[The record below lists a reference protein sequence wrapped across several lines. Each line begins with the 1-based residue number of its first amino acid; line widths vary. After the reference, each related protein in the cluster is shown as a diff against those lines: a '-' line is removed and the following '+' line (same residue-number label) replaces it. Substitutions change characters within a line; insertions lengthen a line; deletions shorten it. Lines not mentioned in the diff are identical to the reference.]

1 MKRNRILAIGIAL
14 LLAVQLLTPLACA
27 AGTTLKLTAPDKLP
41 DVGQTFTVTA
51 ELTGNTG
58 LAAVQLSLGY
68 DDSVVECTGIEN
80 GALVAGMLA
89 ASNPYATRDGVGAIL
104 AAATTTAVK
113 TDGSLAVFTFRVKAA
128 GDAKLTLADALLSDI
143 DGKAL
148 SLSYSLPALIAQ
160 GSGSDSGSGSGS
172 DAEKPGADDK
182 KSDNDKKSEDDKKS
196 EEEQPA
202 DAAQEEV
209 RTGSFRDVTSA
220 HWAFASVERAAE
232 MGLVTGYSNG
242 TFRPDTAVTRAQFV
256 LMLWRMCGK
265 PAAAK
270 AASFADA
277 SADWYQ
283 DALSWAVEKGY
294 VNGLSG
300 TRFGPDAPITRQQAM
315 AILFRLNGG
324 QSGTELTLTGI
335 YEQTFADSTTIAAW
349 AKDATWWAVYHEL
362 VSGVGGQP
370 HRAGG
375 QRVPRTDR
383 GDPAAVCGSIYDN
396 GGSGMKRR
404 MLALLLAVLTL
415 TMLTAAAFAEDTEV
429 LGVYNVTGPLTVKNG
444 TKDGGFYAG
453 ADTFELNCTGLT
465 GEYSLV
471 LLLAGDSAVPTEGN
485 IQYIDQ
491 TSVKAGKVT
500 FTLKPKALTEGTYNV
515 YISTTDK
522 ALDKV
527 ASFKYGEK
535 PEYTLGD
542 VNGDGKVSAYDASMI
557 LQHTVGLIDLAGVA
571 AADVNKDGKISAYDA
586 SMILQYTVGLITLD

>member
-128 GDAKLTLADALLSDI
+128 GDAKLTLADALLSDT

-148 SLSYSLPALIAQ
+148 PLSYSLPALIAQ

-172 DAEKPGADDK
+172 DAEKPGT
-182 KSDNDKKSEDDKKS
+182 DNKKSEDDKKS
-196 EEEQPA
+196 EDEDKPEDEEKPA
-202 DAAQEEV
+202 DGAQEEV
-209 RTGSFRDVTSA
+209 KSGSFRDVTRG

-232 MGLVTGYSNG
+232 LGLVTGYSDG
-242 TFRPDTAVTRAQFV
+242 TFRPDTPVTRAQFV
-256 LMLWRMCGK
+256 LMLWRMCSK

-294 VNGLSG
+294 VNGLSD

-335 YEQTFADSTTIAAW
+335 YEQTFADSTTIASW

-362 VSGVGGQP
+362 VSGVGGSRIAP
-370 HRAGG
+370 EANASRA
-375 QRVPRTDR
+375 QI
-383 GDPAAVCGSIYDN
+383 AAI
-396 GGSGMKRR
+396 
-404 MLALLLAVLTL
+404 LLRYADQFM
-415 TMLTAAAFAEDTEV
+415 TMEEAA
-429 LGVYNVTGPLTVKNG
+429 
-444 TKDGGFYAG
+444 
-453 ADTFELNCTGLT
+453 
-465 GEYSLV
+465 
-471 LLLAGDSAVPTEGN
+471 
-485 IQYIDQ
+485 
-491 TSVKAGKVT
+491 
-500 FTLKPKALTEGTYNV
+500 
-515 YISTTDK
+515 
-522 ALDKV
+522 
-527 ASFKYGEK
+527 
-535 PEYTLGD
+535 
-542 VNGDGKVSAYDASMI
+542 
-557 LQHTVGLIDLAGVA
+557 
-571 AADVNKDGKISAYDA
+571 
-586 SMILQYTVGLITLD
+586 

>member
-172 DAEKPGADDK
+172 DAEKPGT
-182 KSDNDKKSEDDKKS
+182 DNKKSEDDKKS
-196 EEEQPA
+196 EDEDKPEDEEKPA
-202 DAAQEEV
+202 DGAQEEV
-209 RTGSFRDVTSA
+209 KSGSFRDVTST
-220 HWAFASVERAAE
+220 HWAFDSVERAAE
-232 MGLVTGYSNG
+232 LGLVTGYSDG
-242 TFRPDTAVTRAQFV
+242 TFRPDTPVTRAQFV

-294 VNGLSG
+294 VNGLSD

-335 YEQTFADSTTIAAW
+335 YEQTFADSTAIASW

-362 VSGVGGQP
+362 VSGVGGSRIAP
-370 HRAGG
+370 EANASRA
-375 QRVPRTDR
+375 QI
-383 GDPAAVCGSIYDN
+383 AAI
-396 GGSGMKRR
+396 
-404 MLALLLAVLTL
+404 LLRYADQFM
-415 TMLTAAAFAEDTEV
+415 TMEEAA
-429 LGVYNVTGPLTVKNG
+429 
-444 TKDGGFYAG
+444 
-453 ADTFELNCTGLT
+453 
-465 GEYSLV
+465 
-471 LLLAGDSAVPTEGN
+471 
-485 IQYIDQ
+485 
-491 TSVKAGKVT
+491 
-500 FTLKPKALTEGTYNV
+500 
-515 YISTTDK
+515 
-522 ALDKV
+522 
-527 ASFKYGEK
+527 
-535 PEYTLGD
+535 
-542 VNGDGKVSAYDASMI
+542 
-557 LQHTVGLIDLAGVA
+557 
-571 AADVNKDGKISAYDA
+571 
-586 SMILQYTVGLITLD
+586 

>member
-80 GALVAGMLA
+80 GALIAGMLA

-128 GDAKLTLADALLSDI
+128 GDAKLTLADALLSDT

-148 SLSYSLPALIAQ
+148 PLSYSLPALIAQ

-172 DAEKPGADDK
+172 DTEKPGT
-182 KSDNDKKSEDDKKS
+182 DNKKSEDDKKS
-196 EEEQPA
+196 EDEDKPEDEEKPA
-202 DAAQEEV
+202 DGAQEEV
-209 RTGSFRDVTSA
+209 KSGSFRDVTST

-232 MGLVTGYSNG
+232 LGLVTGYSDG
-242 TFRPDTAVTRAQFV
+242 TFRPDTPVTRAQFV

-294 VNGLSG
+294 VNGLSD

-362 VSGVGGQP
+362 VSGVGGSRIAP
-370 HRAGG
+370 EANASRA
-375 QRVPRTDR
+375 QI
-383 GDPAAVCGSIYDN
+383 AAI
-396 GGSGMKRR
+396 
-404 MLALLLAVLTL
+404 LLRYADQFM
-415 TMLTAAAFAEDTEV
+415 TMEEAA
-429 LGVYNVTGPLTVKNG
+429 
-444 TKDGGFYAG
+444 
-453 ADTFELNCTGLT
+453 
-465 GEYSLV
+465 
-471 LLLAGDSAVPTEGN
+471 
-485 IQYIDQ
+485 
-491 TSVKAGKVT
+491 
-500 FTLKPKALTEGTYNV
+500 
-515 YISTTDK
+515 
-522 ALDKV
+522 
-527 ASFKYGEK
+527 
-535 PEYTLGD
+535 
-542 VNGDGKVSAYDASMI
+542 
-557 LQHTVGLIDLAGVA
+557 
-571 AADVNKDGKISAYDA
+571 
-586 SMILQYTVGLITLD
+586 

>member
-27 AGTTLKLTAPDKLP
+27 AGATLKLTAPDKLP

-89 ASNPYATRDGVGAIL
+89 ASNPYATRGGVGAIL

-172 DAEKPGADDK
+172 DAEKPGT
-182 KSDNDKKSEDDKKS
+182 DNKKSEDDKKS
-196 EEEQPA
+196 EDEDKPEDEEKPA
-202 DAAQEEV
+202 DGAQEEV
-209 RTGSFRDVTSA
+209 KSGSFRDVTSA

-232 MGLVTGYSNG
+232 LGLVTGYSDG
-242 TFRPDTAVTRAQFV
+242 TFRPDTHVTRAQFV

-294 VNGLSG
+294 VNGLSD

-362 VSGVGGQP
+362 VSGVGGSRIAP
-370 HRAGG
+370 EANASRA
-375 QRVPRTDR
+375 QI
-383 GDPAAVCGSIYDN
+383 AAI
-396 GGSGMKRR
+396 
-404 MLALLLAVLTL
+404 LLRYADQFM
-415 TMLTAAAFAEDTEV
+415 TMEEAA
-429 LGVYNVTGPLTVKNG
+429 
-444 TKDGGFYAG
+444 
-453 ADTFELNCTGLT
+453 
-465 GEYSLV
+465 
-471 LLLAGDSAVPTEGN
+471 
-485 IQYIDQ
+485 
-491 TSVKAGKVT
+491 
-500 FTLKPKALTEGTYNV
+500 
-515 YISTTDK
+515 
-522 ALDKV
+522 
-527 ASFKYGEK
+527 
-535 PEYTLGD
+535 
-542 VNGDGKVSAYDASMI
+542 
-557 LQHTVGLIDLAGVA
+557 
-571 AADVNKDGKISAYDA
+571 
-586 SMILQYTVGLITLD
+586 

>member
-27 AGTTLKLTAPDKLP
+27 AGATLKLTAPDKLP

-148 SLSYSLPALIAQ
+148 PLSYSLPALIAQ

-172 DAEKPGADDK
+172 DAEKPGT
-182 KSDNDKKSEDDKKS
+182 DNKKSEDDKKS
-196 EEEQPA
+196 EDEDKPEDEEKPA
-202 DAAQEEV
+202 DGAQEEV
-209 RTGSFRDVTSA
+209 KSGSFRDVTRG

-232 MGLVTGYSNG
+232 LGLVTGYSDG
-242 TFRPDTAVTRAQFV
+242 TFRPDTPVTRAQFV
-256 LMLWRMCGK
+256 LMLWRMCSK

-294 VNGLSG
+294 VNGLSD

-335 YEQTFADSTTIAAW
+335 YEQTFADSTTIASW

-362 VSGVGGQP
+362 VSGVGGSRIAP
-370 HRAGG
+370 EANASRA
-375 QRVPRTDR
+375 QI
-383 GDPAAVCGSIYDN
+383 AAI
-396 GGSGMKRR
+396 
-404 MLALLLAVLTL
+404 LLRYADQFM
-415 TMLTAAAFAEDTEV
+415 TMEEAA
-429 LGVYNVTGPLTVKNG
+429 
-444 TKDGGFYAG
+444 
-453 ADTFELNCTGLT
+453 
-465 GEYSLV
+465 
-471 LLLAGDSAVPTEGN
+471 
-485 IQYIDQ
+485 
-491 TSVKAGKVT
+491 
-500 FTLKPKALTEGTYNV
+500 
-515 YISTTDK
+515 
-522 ALDKV
+522 
-527 ASFKYGEK
+527 
-535 PEYTLGD
+535 
-542 VNGDGKVSAYDASMI
+542 
-557 LQHTVGLIDLAGVA
+557 
-571 AADVNKDGKISAYDA
+571 
-586 SMILQYTVGLITLD
+586 

>member
-128 GDAKLTLADALLSDI
+128 GDAKLTLADALLSDT

-148 SLSYSLPALIAQ
+148 PLSYSLPALIAQ

-172 DAEKPGADDK
+172 DAEKPGT
-182 KSDNDKKSEDDKKS
+182 DNKKSEDDKKS
-196 EEEQPA
+196 EDEDKPEDEEKPA
-202 DAAQEEV
+202 DGAQEEV
-209 RTGSFRDVTSA
+209 KSGSFRDVTSA

-232 MGLVTGYSNG
+232 LGLVTGYSDG
-242 TFRPDTAVTRAQFV
+242 TFRPDTPVTRAQFV

-294 VNGLSG
+294 VNGLSD

-335 YEQTFADSTTIAAW
+335 YEQTFADSTTIASW

-362 VSGVGGQP
+362 VSGVGGSRIAP
-370 HRAGG
+370 EANASRA
-375 QRVPRTDR
+375 QI
-383 GDPAAVCGSIYDN
+383 AAI
-396 GGSGMKRR
+396 
-404 MLALLLAVLTL
+404 LLRYADQFM
-415 TMLTAAAFAEDTEV
+415 TMEEAA
-429 LGVYNVTGPLTVKNG
+429 
-444 TKDGGFYAG
+444 
-453 ADTFELNCTGLT
+453 
-465 GEYSLV
+465 
-471 LLLAGDSAVPTEGN
+471 
-485 IQYIDQ
+485 
-491 TSVKAGKVT
+491 
-500 FTLKPKALTEGTYNV
+500 
-515 YISTTDK
+515 
-522 ALDKV
+522 
-527 ASFKYGEK
+527 
-535 PEYTLGD
+535 
-542 VNGDGKVSAYDASMI
+542 
-557 LQHTVGLIDLAGVA
+557 
-571 AADVNKDGKISAYDA
+571 
-586 SMILQYTVGLITLD
+586 

>member
-1 MKRNRILAIGIAL
+1 MRRMKRNRILAIGIAL

-89 ASNPYATRDGVGAIL
+89 ASNPHATRGGVGAIL

-128 GDAKLTLADALLSDI
+128 GDAKLTLADALLSDT

-148 SLSYSLPALIAQ
+148 PLSYSLPALIAQ

-172 DAEKPGADDK
+172 DAEKPGT
-182 KSDNDKKSEDDKKS
+182 DNKKSEDDKKS
-196 EEEQPA
+196 EDEDKPEDEEKPA
-202 DAAQEEV
+202 DGAQEEV
-209 RTGSFRDVTSA
+209 KSGSFRDVTST

-232 MGLVTGYSNG
+232 LGLVTGYSDG
-242 TFRPDTAVTRAQFV
+242 TFRPDTPVTRAQFV

-294 VNGLSG
+294 VNGLSD

-335 YEQTFADSTTIAAW
+335 YEQTFADSTTIASW

-362 VSGVGGQP
+362 VSGVGGSRIAP
-370 HRAGG
+370 EANASRA
-375 QRVPRTDR
+375 QI
-383 GDPAAVCGSIYDN
+383 AAI
-396 GGSGMKRR
+396 
-404 MLALLLAVLTL
+404 LLRYADQFM
-415 TMLTAAAFAEDTEV
+415 TMEEAA
-429 LGVYNVTGPLTVKNG
+429 
-444 TKDGGFYAG
+444 
-453 ADTFELNCTGLT
+453 
-465 GEYSLV
+465 
-471 LLLAGDSAVPTEGN
+471 
-485 IQYIDQ
+485 
-491 TSVKAGKVT
+491 
-500 FTLKPKALTEGTYNV
+500 
-515 YISTTDK
+515 
-522 ALDKV
+522 
-527 ASFKYGEK
+527 
-535 PEYTLGD
+535 
-542 VNGDGKVSAYDASMI
+542 
-557 LQHTVGLIDLAGVA
+557 
-571 AADVNKDGKISAYDA
+571 
-586 SMILQYTVGLITLD
+586 

>member
-1 MKRNRILAIGIAL
+1 MRRMKRNRILAIGIAL

-27 AGTTLKLTAPDKLP
+27 AGATLKLTAPDKLP

-148 SLSYSLPALIAQ
+148 PLSYSLPALITQ

-172 DAEKPGADDK
+172 DAEKPGT
-182 KSDNDKKSEDDKKS
+182 DNKKSEDDKKS
-196 EEEQPA
+196 EDEDKPEDEEKPA
-202 DAAQEEV
+202 DGAQEEV
-209 RTGSFRDVTSA
+209 KSGSFRDVTST
-220 HWAFASVERAAE
+220 HWAFDSVERAAE
-232 MGLVTGYSNG
+232 LGLVTGYSDG
-242 TFRPDTAVTRAQFV
+242 TFRPDTPVTRAQFV

-294 VNGLSG
+294 VNGLSD

-335 YEQTFADSTTIAAW
+335 YEQTFADSTTIASW

-362 VSGVGGQP
+362 VSGVGGSRIAP
-370 HRAGG
+370 EANASRA
-375 QRVPRTDR
+375 QI
-383 GDPAAVCGSIYDN
+383 AAI
-396 GGSGMKRR
+396 
-404 MLALLLAVLTL
+404 LLRYADQFM
-415 TMLTAAAFAEDTEV
+415 TMEEAA
-429 LGVYNVTGPLTVKNG
+429 
-444 TKDGGFYAG
+444 
-453 ADTFELNCTGLT
+453 
-465 GEYSLV
+465 
-471 LLLAGDSAVPTEGN
+471 
-485 IQYIDQ
+485 
-491 TSVKAGKVT
+491 
-500 FTLKPKALTEGTYNV
+500 
-515 YISTTDK
+515 
-522 ALDKV
+522 
-527 ASFKYGEK
+527 
-535 PEYTLGD
+535 
-542 VNGDGKVSAYDASMI
+542 
-557 LQHTVGLIDLAGVA
+557 
-571 AADVNKDGKISAYDA
+571 
-586 SMILQYTVGLITLD
+586 

>member
-80 GALVAGMLA
+80 GALIAGMLA

-172 DAEKPGADDK
+172 DAEKPGT
-182 KSDNDKKSEDDKKS
+182 DNKKSEDDKKS
-196 EEEQPA
+196 EDEDKPEDEEKPA
-202 DAAQEEV
+202 DGAQEEV
-209 RTGSFRDVTSA
+209 KSGSFRDVTSA

-232 MGLVTGYSNG
+232 LGLVTGYSDG
-242 TFRPDTAVTRAQFV
+242 TFRPDTPVTRAQFV

-294 VNGLSG
+294 VNGLSD

-362 VSGVGGQP
+362 VSGVGGSRIAP
-370 HRAGG
+370 EANASRA
-375 QRVPRTDR
+375 QI
-383 GDPAAVCGSIYDN
+383 AAI
-396 GGSGMKRR
+396 
-404 MLALLLAVLTL
+404 LLRYADQFM
-415 TMLTAAAFAEDTEV
+415 TMEEAA
-429 LGVYNVTGPLTVKNG
+429 
-444 TKDGGFYAG
+444 
-453 ADTFELNCTGLT
+453 
-465 GEYSLV
+465 
-471 LLLAGDSAVPTEGN
+471 
-485 IQYIDQ
+485 
-491 TSVKAGKVT
+491 
-500 FTLKPKALTEGTYNV
+500 
-515 YISTTDK
+515 
-522 ALDKV
+522 
-527 ASFKYGEK
+527 
-535 PEYTLGD
+535 
-542 VNGDGKVSAYDASMI
+542 
-557 LQHTVGLIDLAGVA
+557 
-571 AADVNKDGKISAYDA
+571 
-586 SMILQYTVGLITLD
+586 

>member
-148 SLSYSLPALIAQ
+148 PLSYSLPALIAQ

-172 DAEKPGADDK
+172 DAEKPGT
-182 KSDNDKKSEDDKKS
+182 DNKKSEDDKKS
-196 EEEQPA
+196 EDEDKPEDEEKPA
-202 DAAQEEV
+202 DGAQEEV
-209 RTGSFRDVTSA
+209 KSGSFRDVTST
-220 HWAFASVERAAE
+220 HWAFDSVERAAE
-232 MGLVTGYSNG
+232 LGLVTGYSDG
-242 TFRPDTAVTRAQFV
+242 TFRPDTHVTRAQFV

-294 VNGLSG
+294 VNGLSD

-362 VSGVGGQP
+362 VSGVGGSRIAP
-370 HRAGG
+370 EANASRA
-375 QRVPRTDR
+375 QI
-383 GDPAAVCGSIYDN
+383 AAI
-396 GGSGMKRR
+396 
-404 MLALLLAVLTL
+404 LLRYADQFM
-415 TMLTAAAFAEDTEV
+415 TMEEAA
-429 LGVYNVTGPLTVKNG
+429 
-444 TKDGGFYAG
+444 
-453 ADTFELNCTGLT
+453 
-465 GEYSLV
+465 
-471 LLLAGDSAVPTEGN
+471 
-485 IQYIDQ
+485 
-491 TSVKAGKVT
+491 
-500 FTLKPKALTEGTYNV
+500 
-515 YISTTDK
+515 
-522 ALDKV
+522 
-527 ASFKYGEK
+527 
-535 PEYTLGD
+535 
-542 VNGDGKVSAYDASMI
+542 
-557 LQHTVGLIDLAGVA
+557 
-571 AADVNKDGKISAYDA
+571 
-586 SMILQYTVGLITLD
+586 

>member
-27 AGTTLKLTAPDKLP
+27 AGATLKLTAPDKLP

-89 ASNPYATRDGVGAIL
+89 ASNPYATRGGVGAIL

-128 GDAKLTLADALLSDI
+128 GDAKLTLADALLSDT

-148 SLSYSLPALIAQ
+148 PLSYSLPALIAQ

-172 DAEKPGADDK
+172 DAEKPGT
-182 KSDNDKKSEDDKKS
+182 DNKKSEDDKKS
-196 EEEQPA
+196 EDEDKPEDEEKPA
-202 DAAQEEV
+202 DGAQEEV
-209 RTGSFRDVTSA
+209 KSGSFRDVTSA

-232 MGLVTGYSNG
+232 LGLVTGYSDG
-242 TFRPDTAVTRAQFV
+242 TFRPDTPVTRAQFV

-294 VNGLSG
+294 VNGLSD

-335 YEQTFADSTTIAAW
+335 YEQTFADSTTIASW

-362 VSGVGGQP
+362 VSGVGGSRIAP
-370 HRAGG
+370 EANASRA
-375 QRVPRTDR
+375 QI
-383 GDPAAVCGSIYDN
+383 AAI
-396 GGSGMKRR
+396 
-404 MLALLLAVLTL
+404 LLRYADKFM
-415 TMLTAAAFAEDTEV
+415 TMEEAA
-429 LGVYNVTGPLTVKNG
+429 
-444 TKDGGFYAG
+444 
-453 ADTFELNCTGLT
+453 
-465 GEYSLV
+465 
-471 LLLAGDSAVPTEGN
+471 
-485 IQYIDQ
+485 
-491 TSVKAGKVT
+491 
-500 FTLKPKALTEGTYNV
+500 
-515 YISTTDK
+515 
-522 ALDKV
+522 
-527 ASFKYGEK
+527 
-535 PEYTLGD
+535 
-542 VNGDGKVSAYDASMI
+542 
-557 LQHTVGLIDLAGVA
+557 
-571 AADVNKDGKISAYDA
+571 
-586 SMILQYTVGLITLD
+586 

>member
-128 GDAKLTLADALLSDI
+128 GDAKLTLADALLSDT

-148 SLSYSLPALIAQ
+148 PLSYSLPALIAQ

-172 DAEKPGADDK
+172 DAEKPGT
-182 KSDNDKKSEDDKKS
+182 DNKKSEDDKKS
-196 EEEQPA
+196 EDEDKPEDEEKPA
-202 DAAQEEV
+202 DGAQEEV
-209 RTGSFRDVTSA
+209 KSGSFRDVTST
-220 HWAFASVERAAE
+220 HWAFDSVERAAE
-232 MGLVTGYSNG
+232 LGLVTGYSDG
-242 TFRPDTAVTRAQFV
+242 TFRPDAAVTRAQFV

-270 AASFADA
+270 ADSFADA

-283 DALSWAVEKGY
+283 DALSWAVENGY
-294 VNGLSG
+294 VNGLSD
-300 TRFGPDAPITRQQAM
+300 TRFGPDAPITRQQAT

-335 YEQTFADSTTIAAW
+335 YEQTFTDSTTIASW

-362 VSGVGGQP
+362 VSGVGGSRIAP
-370 HRAGG
+370 EANASRA
-375 QRVPRTDR
+375 QI
-383 GDPAAVCGSIYDN
+383 AAI
-396 GGSGMKRR
+396 
-404 MLALLLAVLTL
+404 LLRYADQFM
-415 TMLTAAAFAEDTEV
+415 TMEEAA
-429 LGVYNVTGPLTVKNG
+429 
-444 TKDGGFYAG
+444 
-453 ADTFELNCTGLT
+453 
-465 GEYSLV
+465 
-471 LLLAGDSAVPTEGN
+471 
-485 IQYIDQ
+485 
-491 TSVKAGKVT
+491 
-500 FTLKPKALTEGTYNV
+500 
-515 YISTTDK
+515 
-522 ALDKV
+522 
-527 ASFKYGEK
+527 
-535 PEYTLGD
+535 
-542 VNGDGKVSAYDASMI
+542 
-557 LQHTVGLIDLAGVA
+557 
-571 AADVNKDGKISAYDA
+571 
-586 SMILQYTVGLITLD
+586 

>member
-128 GDAKLTLADALLSDI
+128 GDAKLTLADALLSDT

-148 SLSYSLPALIAQ
+148 PLSYSLPALIAQ

-172 DAEKPGADDK
+172 DAEKPGT
-182 KSDNDKKSEDDKKS
+182 DNKKSEDDKKS
-196 EEEQPA
+196 EDEDKPEDEEKPA
-202 DAAQEEV
+202 DGAQEEV
-209 RTGSFRDVTSA
+209 KSGSFRDVTST
-220 HWAFASVERAAE
+220 HWAFDSVERAAE
-232 MGLVTGYSNG
+232 LGLVTGYSDG
-242 TFRPDTAVTRAQFV
+242 TFRPDTHVTRAQFV

-294 VNGLSG
+294 VNGLSD

-335 YEQTFADSTTIAAW
+335 YEQTFADSTAIASW

-362 VSGVGGQP
+362 VSGVGGSRIAP
-370 HRAGG
+370 EANASRA
-375 QRVPRTDR
+375 QI
-383 GDPAAVCGSIYDN
+383 AAI
-396 GGSGMKRR
+396 
-404 MLALLLAVLTL
+404 LLRYADQFM
-415 TMLTAAAFAEDTEV
+415 TMEEAA
-429 LGVYNVTGPLTVKNG
+429 
-444 TKDGGFYAG
+444 
-453 ADTFELNCTGLT
+453 
-465 GEYSLV
+465 
-471 LLLAGDSAVPTEGN
+471 
-485 IQYIDQ
+485 
-491 TSVKAGKVT
+491 
-500 FTLKPKALTEGTYNV
+500 
-515 YISTTDK
+515 
-522 ALDKV
+522 
-527 ASFKYGEK
+527 
-535 PEYTLGD
+535 
-542 VNGDGKVSAYDASMI
+542 
-557 LQHTVGLIDLAGVA
+557 
-571 AADVNKDGKISAYDA
+571 
-586 SMILQYTVGLITLD
+586 

>member
-89 ASNPYATRDGVGAIL
+89 ASNPYATRGGVGAIL

-294 VNGLSG
+294 VNGLSE

-335 YEQTFADSTTIAAW
+335 YEQTFADSTTIASW

-362 VSGVGGQP
+362 VSGVGGSRIAP
-370 HRAGG
+370 EANASRA
-375 QRVPRTDR
+375 QI
-383 GDPAAVCGSIYDN
+383 AAI
-396 GGSGMKRR
+396 
-404 MLALLLAVLTL
+404 LLRYADQFM
-415 TMLTAAAFAEDTEV
+415 TMEEAA
-429 LGVYNVTGPLTVKNG
+429 
-444 TKDGGFYAG
+444 
-453 ADTFELNCTGLT
+453 
-465 GEYSLV
+465 
-471 LLLAGDSAVPTEGN
+471 
-485 IQYIDQ
+485 
-491 TSVKAGKVT
+491 
-500 FTLKPKALTEGTYNV
+500 
-515 YISTTDK
+515 
-522 ALDKV
+522 
-527 ASFKYGEK
+527 
-535 PEYTLGD
+535 
-542 VNGDGKVSAYDASMI
+542 
-557 LQHTVGLIDLAGVA
+557 
-571 AADVNKDGKISAYDA
+571 
-586 SMILQYTVGLITLD
+586 

>member
-89 ASNPYATRDGVGAIL
+89 ASNPYATRGGVGAIL

-172 DAEKPGADDK
+172 DAEKPGT
-182 KSDNDKKSEDDKKS
+182 DNKKSEDDKKS
-196 EEEQPA
+196 EDEDKPEDEEKPA
-202 DAAQEEV
+202 DGAQEEV
-209 RTGSFRDVTSA
+209 KSGSFRDVTST

-232 MGLVTGYSNG
+232 LGLVTGYSDG
-242 TFRPDTAVTRAQFV
+242 TFRPDTPVTRAQFV

-294 VNGLSG
+294 VNGLSD

-362 VSGVGGQP
+362 VSGVGGSRIAP
-370 HRAGG
+370 EANASRA
-375 QRVPRTDR
+375 QI
-383 GDPAAVCGSIYDN
+383 AAI
-396 GGSGMKRR
+396 
-404 MLALLLAVLTL
+404 LLRYADQFM
-415 TMLTAAAFAEDTEV
+415 TMEEAA
-429 LGVYNVTGPLTVKNG
+429 
-444 TKDGGFYAG
+444 
-453 ADTFELNCTGLT
+453 
-465 GEYSLV
+465 
-471 LLLAGDSAVPTEGN
+471 
-485 IQYIDQ
+485 
-491 TSVKAGKVT
+491 
-500 FTLKPKALTEGTYNV
+500 
-515 YISTTDK
+515 
-522 ALDKV
+522 
-527 ASFKYGEK
+527 
-535 PEYTLGD
+535 
-542 VNGDGKVSAYDASMI
+542 
-557 LQHTVGLIDLAGVA
+557 
-571 AADVNKDGKISAYDA
+571 
-586 SMILQYTVGLITLD
+586 

>member
-89 ASNPYATRDGVGAIL
+89 ASNPHATRDGVGAIL

-128 GDAKLTLADALLSDI
+128 GDAKLTLADALLSDT

-148 SLSYSLPALIAQ
+148 PLSYSLPALIAQ

-172 DAEKPGADDK
+172 DAEKPGT
-182 KSDNDKKSEDDKKS
+182 DNKKSEDDKKS
-196 EEEQPA
+196 EDEDKPEDEEKPA
-202 DAAQEEV
+202 DGAQEEV
-209 RTGSFRDVTSA
+209 KSGSFRDVTST

-232 MGLVTGYSNG
+232 LGLVTGYSDG
-242 TFRPDTAVTRAQFV
+242 TFRPDTPVTRAQFV

-294 VNGLSG
+294 VNGLSD

-362 VSGVGGQP
+362 VSGVGGSRIAP
-370 HRAGG
+370 EANASRA
-375 QRVPRTDR
+375 QI
-383 GDPAAVCGSIYDN
+383 AAI
-396 GGSGMKRR
+396 
-404 MLALLLAVLTL
+404 LLRYADQFM
-415 TMLTAAAFAEDTEV
+415 TMEEAA
-429 LGVYNVTGPLTVKNG
+429 
-444 TKDGGFYAG
+444 
-453 ADTFELNCTGLT
+453 
-465 GEYSLV
+465 
-471 LLLAGDSAVPTEGN
+471 
-485 IQYIDQ
+485 
-491 TSVKAGKVT
+491 
-500 FTLKPKALTEGTYNV
+500 
-515 YISTTDK
+515 
-522 ALDKV
+522 
-527 ASFKYGEK
+527 
-535 PEYTLGD
+535 
-542 VNGDGKVSAYDASMI
+542 
-557 LQHTVGLIDLAGVA
+557 
-571 AADVNKDGKISAYDA
+571 
-586 SMILQYTVGLITLD
+586 

>member
-89 ASNPYATRDGVGAIL
+89 ASNPYATRGGVGAIL

-113 TDGSLAVFTFRVKAA
+113 TDGSLAVFTFRVKAE

-172 DAEKPGADDK
+172 DAEKPGT
-182 KSDNDKKSEDDKKS
+182 DNKKSEDDKKS
-196 EEEQPA
+196 EDEDKPEDEEKPA
-202 DAAQEEV
+202 DGAQEEV
-209 RTGSFRDVTSA
+209 KSGSFRDVTST

-232 MGLVTGYSNG
+232 LGLVTGYSDG
-242 TFRPDTAVTRAQFV
+242 TFRPDTPVTRAQFV

-294 VNGLSG
+294 VNGLSD

-335 YEQTFADSTTIAAW
+335 YEQTFADSTAIASW

-362 VSGVGGQP
+362 VSGVGGSRIAP
-370 HRAGG
+370 EANASRA
-375 QRVPRTDR
+375 QI
-383 GDPAAVCGSIYDN
+383 AAI
-396 GGSGMKRR
+396 
-404 MLALLLAVLTL
+404 LLRYADQFM
-415 TMLTAAAFAEDTEV
+415 TMEEAA
-429 LGVYNVTGPLTVKNG
+429 
-444 TKDGGFYAG
+444 
-453 ADTFELNCTGLT
+453 
-465 GEYSLV
+465 
-471 LLLAGDSAVPTEGN
+471 
-485 IQYIDQ
+485 
-491 TSVKAGKVT
+491 
-500 FTLKPKALTEGTYNV
+500 
-515 YISTTDK
+515 
-522 ALDKV
+522 
-527 ASFKYGEK
+527 
-535 PEYTLGD
+535 
-542 VNGDGKVSAYDASMI
+542 
-557 LQHTVGLIDLAGVA
+557 
-571 AADVNKDGKISAYDA
+571 
-586 SMILQYTVGLITLD
+586 

>member
-80 GALVAGMLA
+80 GALIAGMLA

-128 GDAKLTLADALLSDI
+128 GDAKLTLADALLSDT

-148 SLSYSLPALIAQ
+148 PLSYSLPALIAQ

-172 DAEKPGADDK
+172 DAEKPGT
-182 KSDNDKKSEDDKKS
+182 DNKKSEDDKKS
-196 EEEQPA
+196 EDEDKPEDEEKPA
-202 DAAQEEV
+202 DGAQEEV
-209 RTGSFRDVTSA
+209 KAGSFRDVTSA

-232 MGLVTGYSNG
+232 MGLVTGYSDG

-283 DALSWAVEKGY
+283 DALSWAVENGY
-294 VNGLSG
+294 VNGLSD

-335 YEQTFADSTTIAAW
+335 YEQTFADSTTIASW

-362 VSGVGGQP
+362 VSGVGGSRIAP
-370 HRAGG
+370 EANASRA
-375 QRVPRTDR
+375 QI
-383 GDPAAVCGSIYDN
+383 AAI
-396 GGSGMKRR
+396 
-404 MLALLLAVLTL
+404 LLRYADQFM
-415 TMLTAAAFAEDTEV
+415 TMEEAA
-429 LGVYNVTGPLTVKNG
+429 
-444 TKDGGFYAG
+444 
-453 ADTFELNCTGLT
+453 
-465 GEYSLV
+465 
-471 LLLAGDSAVPTEGN
+471 
-485 IQYIDQ
+485 
-491 TSVKAGKVT
+491 
-500 FTLKPKALTEGTYNV
+500 
-515 YISTTDK
+515 
-522 ALDKV
+522 
-527 ASFKYGEK
+527 
-535 PEYTLGD
+535 
-542 VNGDGKVSAYDASMI
+542 
-557 LQHTVGLIDLAGVA
+557 
-571 AADVNKDGKISAYDA
+571 
-586 SMILQYTVGLITLD
+586 

>member
-58 LAAVQLSLGY
+58 LAAVQISLGY

-148 SLSYSLPALIAQ
+148 PLSYSLPALIAQ

-172 DAEKPGADDK
+172 DAEKPGT
-182 KSDNDKKSEDDKKS
+182 DNKKSEDDKKS
-196 EEEQPA
+196 EDEDKPEDEEKPA
-202 DAAQEEV
+202 DGAQEEV
-209 RTGSFRDVTSA
+209 KSGSFRDVTSA

-232 MGLVTGYSNG
+232 LGLVTGYSDG
-242 TFRPDTAVTRAQFV
+242 IFRPDTPVTRAQFV

-294 VNGLSG
+294 VNGLSD

-335 YEQTFADSTTIAAW
+335 YEQTFADSTTIASW

-362 VSGVGGQP
+362 VSGVGGSRIAP
-370 HRAGG
+370 EANASRA
-375 QRVPRTDR
+375 QI
-383 GDPAAVCGSIYDN
+383 AAI
-396 GGSGMKRR
+396 
-404 MLALLLAVLTL
+404 LLRYADQFM
-415 TMLTAAAFAEDTEV
+415 TMEEAA
-429 LGVYNVTGPLTVKNG
+429 
-444 TKDGGFYAG
+444 
-453 ADTFELNCTGLT
+453 
-465 GEYSLV
+465 
-471 LLLAGDSAVPTEGN
+471 
-485 IQYIDQ
+485 
-491 TSVKAGKVT
+491 
-500 FTLKPKALTEGTYNV
+500 
-515 YISTTDK
+515 
-522 ALDKV
+522 
-527 ASFKYGEK
+527 
-535 PEYTLGD
+535 
-542 VNGDGKVSAYDASMI
+542 
-557 LQHTVGLIDLAGVA
+557 
-571 AADVNKDGKISAYDA
+571 
-586 SMILQYTVGLITLD
+586 

>member
-89 ASNPYATRDGVGAIL
+89 ASNPYATRGGVGAIL

-128 GDAKLTLADALLSDI
+128 GDAKLTLADALLSDT

-148 SLSYSLPALIAQ
+148 PLSYSLPALIAQ

-172 DAEKPGADDK
+172 DAEKPGT
-182 KSDNDKKSEDDKKS
+182 DNKKSEDDKKS
-196 EEEQPA
+196 EDEDKPEDEEKPA
-202 DAAQEEV
+202 DGAQEEV
-209 RTGSFRDVTSA
+209 KSGSFRDVTST
-220 HWAFASVERAAE
+220 HWAFDSVERAAE
-232 MGLVTGYSNG
+232 LGLVTGYSDG
-242 TFRPDTAVTRAQFV
+242 TFRPDTPVTRAQFV

-294 VNGLSG
+294 VNGLSD

-335 YEQTFADSTTIAAW
+335 YEQTFADSTTIASW

-362 VSGVGGQP
+362 VSGVGGSRIAP
-370 HRAGG
+370 EANASRA
-375 QRVPRTDR
+375 QI
-383 GDPAAVCGSIYDN
+383 AAI
-396 GGSGMKRR
+396 
-404 MLALLLAVLTL
+404 LLRYADQFM
-415 TMLTAAAFAEDTEV
+415 TMEEAA
-429 LGVYNVTGPLTVKNG
+429 
-444 TKDGGFYAG
+444 
-453 ADTFELNCTGLT
+453 
-465 GEYSLV
+465 
-471 LLLAGDSAVPTEGN
+471 
-485 IQYIDQ
+485 
-491 TSVKAGKVT
+491 
-500 FTLKPKALTEGTYNV
+500 
-515 YISTTDK
+515 
-522 ALDKV
+522 
-527 ASFKYGEK
+527 
-535 PEYTLGD
+535 
-542 VNGDGKVSAYDASMI
+542 
-557 LQHTVGLIDLAGVA
+557 
-571 AADVNKDGKISAYDA
+571 
-586 SMILQYTVGLITLD
+586 

>member
-128 GDAKLTLADALLSDI
+128 GDAKLTLADALLSDT

-148 SLSYSLPALIAQ
+148 PLSYSLPALIAQ
-160 GSGSDSGSGSGS
+160 GSGSDSGSGSGT
-172 DAEKPGADDK
+172 DAEKPGT
-182 KSDNDKKSEDDKKS
+182 DNKKSEDDKKS
-196 EEEQPA
+196 EDEDKPEDEEKPA
-202 DAAQEEV
+202 DGAQEEV
-209 RTGSFRDVTSA
+209 KSGSFRDVTSA

-232 MGLVTGYSNG
+232 LGLVTGYSDG
-242 TFRPDTAVTRAQFV
+242 TFRPDTPVTRAQFV

-294 VNGLSG
+294 VNGLSD
-300 TRFGPDAPITRQQAM
+300 TRFGPDAPITRQQAT

-335 YEQTFADSTTIAAW
+335 YEQTFTDSTTIASW

-362 VSGVGGQP
+362 VSGVGGSRIAP
-370 HRAGG
+370 EANASRA
-375 QRVPRTDR
+375 QI
-383 GDPAAVCGSIYDN
+383 AAI
-396 GGSGMKRR
+396 
-404 MLALLLAVLTL
+404 LLRYADQFM
-415 TMLTAAAFAEDTEV
+415 TMEEAA
-429 LGVYNVTGPLTVKNG
+429 
-444 TKDGGFYAG
+444 
-453 ADTFELNCTGLT
+453 
-465 GEYSLV
+465 
-471 LLLAGDSAVPTEGN
+471 
-485 IQYIDQ
+485 
-491 TSVKAGKVT
+491 
-500 FTLKPKALTEGTYNV
+500 
-515 YISTTDK
+515 
-522 ALDKV
+522 
-527 ASFKYGEK
+527 
-535 PEYTLGD
+535 
-542 VNGDGKVSAYDASMI
+542 
-557 LQHTVGLIDLAGVA
+557 
-571 AADVNKDGKISAYDA
+571 
-586 SMILQYTVGLITLD
+586 

>member
-14 LLAVQLLTPLACA
+14 LLAVQLLPPLACA

-89 ASNPYATRDGVGAIL
+89 ASNPYATRGGVGAIL

-172 DAEKPGADDK
+172 DAEKPGT
-182 KSDNDKKSEDDKKS
+182 DNKKSEDDKKS
-196 EEEQPA
+196 EDEDKPEDEEKPA
-202 DAAQEEV
+202 DGAQEEV
-209 RTGSFRDVTSA
+209 KSGSFRDVTRG

-232 MGLVTGYSNG
+232 LGLVTGYSDG
-242 TFRPDTAVTRAQFV
+242 TFRPDTPVTRAQFV

-294 VNGLSG
+294 VNGLSD

-335 YEQTFADSTTIAAW
+335 YEQTFADSTTIASW

-362 VSGVGGQP
+362 VSGVGGSRIAP
-370 HRAGG
+370 EANASRA
-375 QRVPRTDR
+375 QI
-383 GDPAAVCGSIYDN
+383 AAI
-396 GGSGMKRR
+396 
-404 MLALLLAVLTL
+404 LLRYADQFM
-415 TMLTAAAFAEDTEV
+415 TMEEAA
-429 LGVYNVTGPLTVKNG
+429 
-444 TKDGGFYAG
+444 
-453 ADTFELNCTGLT
+453 
-465 GEYSLV
+465 
-471 LLLAGDSAVPTEGN
+471 
-485 IQYIDQ
+485 
-491 TSVKAGKVT
+491 
-500 FTLKPKALTEGTYNV
+500 
-515 YISTTDK
+515 
-522 ALDKV
+522 
-527 ASFKYGEK
+527 
-535 PEYTLGD
+535 
-542 VNGDGKVSAYDASMI
+542 
-557 LQHTVGLIDLAGVA
+557 
-571 AADVNKDGKISAYDA
+571 
-586 SMILQYTVGLITLD
+586 

>member
-27 AGTTLKLTAPDKLP
+27 AGATLKLTAPDKLP

-80 GALVAGMLA
+80 GALIAGMLA
-89 ASNPYATRDGVGAIL
+89 ASNPYATRGGVGAIL

-172 DAEKPGADDK
+172 DAEKPGT
-182 KSDNDKKSEDDKKS
+182 DNKKSEDDKKS
-196 EEEQPA
+196 EDEDKPEDEEKPA
-202 DAAQEEV
+202 DGAQEEV
-209 RTGSFRDVTSA
+209 KSGSFRDVTST
-220 HWAFASVERAAE
+220 HWAFDSVERAAE
-232 MGLVTGYSNG
+232 LGLVTGYSDG
-242 TFRPDTAVTRAQFV
+242 TFRPDTPVTRAQFV

-294 VNGLSG
+294 VNGLSD

-335 YEQTFADSTTIAAW
+335 YEQTFADSTTIASW

-362 VSGVGGQP
+362 VSGVGGSRIAP
-370 HRAGG
+370 EANASRA
-375 QRVPRTDR
+375 QI
-383 GDPAAVCGSIYDN
+383 AAI
-396 GGSGMKRR
+396 
-404 MLALLLAVLTL
+404 LLRYADKFM
-415 TMLTAAAFAEDTEV
+415 TMEEAA
-429 LGVYNVTGPLTVKNG
+429 
-444 TKDGGFYAG
+444 
-453 ADTFELNCTGLT
+453 
-465 GEYSLV
+465 
-471 LLLAGDSAVPTEGN
+471 
-485 IQYIDQ
+485 
-491 TSVKAGKVT
+491 
-500 FTLKPKALTEGTYNV
+500 
-515 YISTTDK
+515 
-522 ALDKV
+522 
-527 ASFKYGEK
+527 
-535 PEYTLGD
+535 
-542 VNGDGKVSAYDASMI
+542 
-557 LQHTVGLIDLAGVA
+557 
-571 AADVNKDGKISAYDA
+571 
-586 SMILQYTVGLITLD
+586 

>member
-172 DAEKPGADDK
+172 DAEKPGT
-182 KSDNDKKSEDDKKS
+182 DNKKSEDDKKS
-196 EEEQPA
+196 EDEDKPEDEEKPA
-202 DAAQEEV
+202 DGAQEEV
-209 RTGSFRDVTSA
+209 KSGSFRDVTSA

-232 MGLVTGYSNG
+232 LGLVTGYSDG
-242 TFRPDTAVTRAQFV
+242 TFRPDTPVTRAQFV

-283 DALSWAVEKGY
+283 DALSWAVENGY
-294 VNGLSG
+294 VNGLSD

-335 YEQTFADSTTIAAW
+335 YEQTFADSTTIASW

-362 VSGVGGQP
+362 VSGVGGSRIAP
-370 HRAGG
+370 EANASRA
-375 QRVPRTDR
+375 QI
-383 GDPAAVCGSIYDN
+383 AAI
-396 GGSGMKRR
+396 
-404 MLALLLAVLTL
+404 LLRYADKFM
-415 TMLTAAAFAEDTEV
+415 TMEEAA
-429 LGVYNVTGPLTVKNG
+429 
-444 TKDGGFYAG
+444 
-453 ADTFELNCTGLT
+453 
-465 GEYSLV
+465 
-471 LLLAGDSAVPTEGN
+471 
-485 IQYIDQ
+485 
-491 TSVKAGKVT
+491 
-500 FTLKPKALTEGTYNV
+500 
-515 YISTTDK
+515 
-522 ALDKV
+522 
-527 ASFKYGEK
+527 
-535 PEYTLGD
+535 
-542 VNGDGKVSAYDASMI
+542 
-557 LQHTVGLIDLAGVA
+557 
-571 AADVNKDGKISAYDA
+571 
-586 SMILQYTVGLITLD
+586 

>member
-128 GDAKLTLADALLSDI
+128 GDAKLTLADALLSDT

-148 SLSYSLPALIAQ
+148 PLSYSLPALIAQ

-172 DAEKPGADDK
+172 DAEKPGT
-182 KSDNDKKSEDDKKS
+182 DNKKSEDDKKS
-196 EEEQPA
+196 EDEDKPEDEEKPA
-202 DAAQEEV
+202 DGAQEEV
-209 RTGSFRDVTSA
+209 KSGSFRDVTSA

-232 MGLVTGYSNG
+232 LGLVTGYSDG
-242 TFRPDTAVTRAQFV
+242 TFRPDTPVTRAQFV

-277 SADWYQ
+277 GADWYQ
-283 DALSWAVEKGY
+283 DALSWAVENGY
-294 VNGLSG
+294 VNGLSD
-300 TRFGPDAPITRQQAM
+300 TRFGPDAPITRQQAT

-335 YEQTFADSTTIAAW
+335 YEQTFADSTTIASW

-362 VSGVGGQP
+362 VSGVGGSRIAP
-370 HRAGG
+370 EANASRA
-375 QRVPRTDR
+375 QI
-383 GDPAAVCGSIYDN
+383 AAI
-396 GGSGMKRR
+396 
-404 MLALLLAVLTL
+404 LLRYADQFM
-415 TMLTAAAFAEDTEV
+415 TMEEAA
-429 LGVYNVTGPLTVKNG
+429 
-444 TKDGGFYAG
+444 
-453 ADTFELNCTGLT
+453 
-465 GEYSLV
+465 
-471 LLLAGDSAVPTEGN
+471 
-485 IQYIDQ
+485 
-491 TSVKAGKVT
+491 
-500 FTLKPKALTEGTYNV
+500 
-515 YISTTDK
+515 
-522 ALDKV
+522 
-527 ASFKYGEK
+527 
-535 PEYTLGD
+535 
-542 VNGDGKVSAYDASMI
+542 
-557 LQHTVGLIDLAGVA
+557 
-571 AADVNKDGKISAYDA
+571 
-586 SMILQYTVGLITLD
+586 

>member
-1 MKRNRILAIGIAL
+1 MRRMKRNRILAIGIAL

-128 GDAKLTLADALLSDI
+128 GDARLTLADALLSDI

-148 SLSYSLPALIAQ
+148 PLSYSLPALIAQ

-172 DAEKPGADDK
+172 DAEKPGT
-182 KSDNDKKSEDDKKS
+182 DNKKSEDDKKS
-196 EEEQPA
+196 EDEDKPEDEEKPA
-202 DAAQEEV
+202 DGAQEEV
-209 RTGSFRDVTSA
+209 KSGSFRDVTSA

-232 MGLVTGYSNG
+232 LGLVTGYSDG
-242 TFRPDTAVTRAQFV
+242 TFRPDTPVTRAQFV

-294 VNGLSG
+294 VNGLSD

-362 VSGVGGQP
+362 VSGVGGSRIAP
-370 HRAGG
+370 EANASRA
-375 QRVPRTDR
+375 QI
-383 GDPAAVCGSIYDN
+383 AAI
-396 GGSGMKRR
+396 
-404 MLALLLAVLTL
+404 LLRYADQFM
-415 TMLTAAAFAEDTEV
+415 TMEEAA
-429 LGVYNVTGPLTVKNG
+429 
-444 TKDGGFYAG
+444 
-453 ADTFELNCTGLT
+453 
-465 GEYSLV
+465 
-471 LLLAGDSAVPTEGN
+471 
-485 IQYIDQ
+485 
-491 TSVKAGKVT
+491 
-500 FTLKPKALTEGTYNV
+500 
-515 YISTTDK
+515 
-522 ALDKV
+522 
-527 ASFKYGEK
+527 
-535 PEYTLGD
+535 
-542 VNGDGKVSAYDASMI
+542 
-557 LQHTVGLIDLAGVA
+557 
-571 AADVNKDGKISAYDA
+571 
-586 SMILQYTVGLITLD
+586 

>member
-80 GALVAGMLA
+80 GALIAGMLA
-89 ASNPYATRDGVGAIL
+89 ASNPYATRGGVGAIL

-172 DAEKPGADDK
+172 DAEKPGT
-182 KSDNDKKSEDDKKS
+182 DNKKSEDDKKS
-196 EEEQPA
+196 EDEDKPEDEEKPA
-202 DAAQEEV
+202 DGAQEEV
-209 RTGSFRDVTSA
+209 KSGSFRDVTSA

-232 MGLVTGYSNG
+232 LGLVTGYSDG
-242 TFRPDTAVTRAQFV
+242 TFRPDTPVTRAQFV

-283 DALSWAVEKGY
+283 DALSWAVENGY
-294 VNGLSG
+294 VNGLSD

-335 YEQTFADSTTIAAW
+335 YEQTFADSTTIASW

-362 VSGVGGQP
+362 VSGVGGSRIAP
-370 HRAGG
+370 EANASRA
-375 QRVPRTDR
+375 QI
-383 GDPAAVCGSIYDN
+383 AAI
-396 GGSGMKRR
+396 
-404 MLALLLAVLTL
+404 LLRYADQFM
-415 TMLTAAAFAEDTEV
+415 TMEEAA
-429 LGVYNVTGPLTVKNG
+429 
-444 TKDGGFYAG
+444 
-453 ADTFELNCTGLT
+453 
-465 GEYSLV
+465 
-471 LLLAGDSAVPTEGN
+471 
-485 IQYIDQ
+485 
-491 TSVKAGKVT
+491 
-500 FTLKPKALTEGTYNV
+500 
-515 YISTTDK
+515 
-522 ALDKV
+522 
-527 ASFKYGEK
+527 
-535 PEYTLGD
+535 
-542 VNGDGKVSAYDASMI
+542 
-557 LQHTVGLIDLAGVA
+557 
-571 AADVNKDGKISAYDA
+571 
-586 SMILQYTVGLITLD
+586 

>member
-172 DAEKPGADDK
+172 DAEKPGTDNK
-182 KSDNDKKSEDDKKS
+182 KPEDDKKS
-196 EEEQPA
+196 EDEDKPEDEEKPA
-202 DAAQEEV
+202 DGAQEEV
-209 RTGSFRDVTSA
+209 KSGSFRDVTST
-220 HWAFASVERAAE
+220 HWAFDSVERAAE
-232 MGLVTGYSNG
+232 LGLVTGYSDG
-242 TFRPDTAVTRAQFV
+242 TFRPDTPVTRAQFV

-294 VNGLSG
+294 VNGLSD

-335 YEQTFADSTTIAAW
+335 YEQTFADSTAIASW

-362 VSGVGGQP
+362 VSGVGGSRIAP
-370 HRAGG
+370 EANASRA
-375 QRVPRTDR
+375 QI
-383 GDPAAVCGSIYDN
+383 AAI
-396 GGSGMKRR
+396 
-404 MLALLLAVLTL
+404 LLRYADQFM
-415 TMLTAAAFAEDTEV
+415 TMEEAA
-429 LGVYNVTGPLTVKNG
+429 
-444 TKDGGFYAG
+444 
-453 ADTFELNCTGLT
+453 
-465 GEYSLV
+465 
-471 LLLAGDSAVPTEGN
+471 
-485 IQYIDQ
+485 
-491 TSVKAGKVT
+491 
-500 FTLKPKALTEGTYNV
+500 
-515 YISTTDK
+515 
-522 ALDKV
+522 
-527 ASFKYGEK
+527 
-535 PEYTLGD
+535 
-542 VNGDGKVSAYDASMI
+542 
-557 LQHTVGLIDLAGVA
+557 
-571 AADVNKDGKISAYDA
+571 
-586 SMILQYTVGLITLD
+586 

>member
-1 MKRNRILAIGIAL
+1 MRRMKRNRILAIGIAL

-27 AGTTLKLTAPDKLP
+27 AGATLKLTAPDKLP

-89 ASNPYATRDGVGAIL
+89 ASNPHATRGGVGAIL

-128 GDAKLTLADALLSDI
+128 GDAKLTLADALLSDT

-148 SLSYSLPALIAQ
+148 PLSYSLPALIAQ

-172 DAEKPGADDK
+172 DTEKPGT
-182 KSDNDKKSEDDKKS
+182 DNKKSEDDKKS
-196 EEEQPA
+196 EDEDKPEDEEKPA
-202 DAAQEEV
+202 DGAQEEV
-209 RTGSFRDVTSA
+209 KSGSFRDVTST

-232 MGLVTGYSNG
+232 LGLVTGYSDG
-242 TFRPDTAVTRAQFV
+242 TFRPDTPVTRAQFV

-294 VNGLSG
+294 VNGLSD

-335 YEQTFADSTTIAAW
+335 YEQTFADSTAIASW

-362 VSGVGGQP
+362 VSGVGGSRIAP
-370 HRAGG
+370 EANASRA
-375 QRVPRTDR
+375 QI
-383 GDPAAVCGSIYDN
+383 AAI
-396 GGSGMKRR
+396 
-404 MLALLLAVLTL
+404 LLRYADQFM
-415 TMLTAAAFAEDTEV
+415 TMEEAA
-429 LGVYNVTGPLTVKNG
+429 
-444 TKDGGFYAG
+444 
-453 ADTFELNCTGLT
+453 
-465 GEYSLV
+465 
-471 LLLAGDSAVPTEGN
+471 
-485 IQYIDQ
+485 
-491 TSVKAGKVT
+491 
-500 FTLKPKALTEGTYNV
+500 
-515 YISTTDK
+515 
-522 ALDKV
+522 
-527 ASFKYGEK
+527 
-535 PEYTLGD
+535 
-542 VNGDGKVSAYDASMI
+542 
-557 LQHTVGLIDLAGVA
+557 
-571 AADVNKDGKISAYDA
+571 
-586 SMILQYTVGLITLD
+586 

>member
-89 ASNPYATRDGVGAIL
+89 ASNPYATRGGVGAIL

-172 DAEKPGADDK
+172 DAEKPGT
-182 KSDNDKKSEDDKKS
+182 DNKKSEDDKKS
-196 EEEQPA
+196 EDEDKSEDEEKPA
-202 DAAQEEV
+202 DGAQEEV
-209 RTGSFRDVTSA
+209 KSGSFRDVTST
-220 HWAFASVERAAE
+220 HWAFDSVERAAE
-232 MGLVTGYSNG
+232 LGLVTGYSDG
-242 TFRPDTAVTRAQFV
+242 TFRPDTPVTRAQFV

-265 PAAAK
+265 PTAAK

-294 VNGLSG
+294 VNGLSD
-300 TRFGPDAPITRQQAM
+300 TRFGPDAPITRQQAT

-362 VSGVGGQP
+362 VSGVGGSRIAP
-370 HRAGG
+370 EANASRA
-375 QRVPRTDR
+375 QI
-383 GDPAAVCGSIYDN
+383 AAI
-396 GGSGMKRR
+396 
-404 MLALLLAVLTL
+404 LLRYADQFM
-415 TMLTAAAFAEDTEV
+415 TMEEAA
-429 LGVYNVTGPLTVKNG
+429 
-444 TKDGGFYAG
+444 
-453 ADTFELNCTGLT
+453 
-465 GEYSLV
+465 
-471 LLLAGDSAVPTEGN
+471 
-485 IQYIDQ
+485 
-491 TSVKAGKVT
+491 
-500 FTLKPKALTEGTYNV
+500 
-515 YISTTDK
+515 
-522 ALDKV
+522 
-527 ASFKYGEK
+527 
-535 PEYTLGD
+535 
-542 VNGDGKVSAYDASMI
+542 
-557 LQHTVGLIDLAGVA
+557 
-571 AADVNKDGKISAYDA
+571 
-586 SMILQYTVGLITLD
+586 

>member
-172 DAEKPGADDK
+172 DAEKPGT
-182 KSDNDKKSEDDKKS
+182 DNKKSEDDKKS
-196 EEEQPA
+196 EDEDKPEDEEKPA
-202 DAAQEEV
+202 DGAQEEV
-209 RTGSFRDVTSA
+209 KSGSFRDVTSA

-232 MGLVTGYSNG
+232 LGLVTGYSDG
-242 TFRPDTAVTRAQFV
+242 TFRPDTHVTRAQFV

-283 DALSWAVEKGY
+283 DALSWAVENGY
-294 VNGLSG
+294 VNGLSD

-335 YEQTFADSTTIAAW
+335 YEQTFADSTTIASW

-362 VSGVGGQP
+362 VSGVGGSRIAP
-370 HRAGG
+370 EANASRA
-375 QRVPRTDR
+375 QI
-383 GDPAAVCGSIYDN
+383 AAI
-396 GGSGMKRR
+396 
-404 MLALLLAVLTL
+404 LLRYADQFM
-415 TMLTAAAFAEDTEV
+415 TMEEAA
-429 LGVYNVTGPLTVKNG
+429 
-444 TKDGGFYAG
+444 
-453 ADTFELNCTGLT
+453 
-465 GEYSLV
+465 
-471 LLLAGDSAVPTEGN
+471 
-485 IQYIDQ
+485 
-491 TSVKAGKVT
+491 
-500 FTLKPKALTEGTYNV
+500 
-515 YISTTDK
+515 
-522 ALDKV
+522 
-527 ASFKYGEK
+527 
-535 PEYTLGD
+535 
-542 VNGDGKVSAYDASMI
+542 
-557 LQHTVGLIDLAGVA
+557 
-571 AADVNKDGKISAYDA
+571 
-586 SMILQYTVGLITLD
+586 

>member
-270 AASFADA
+270 VASFADA

-294 VNGLSG
+294 VNGLSD

-362 VSGVGGQP
+362 VSGVGGSRIAP
-370 HRAGG
+370 EANASRA
-375 QRVPRTDR
+375 QI
-383 GDPAAVCGSIYDN
+383 AAI
-396 GGSGMKRR
+396 
-404 MLALLLAVLTL
+404 LLRYADQFM
-415 TMLTAAAFAEDTEV
+415 TMEEAA
-429 LGVYNVTGPLTVKNG
+429 
-444 TKDGGFYAG
+444 
-453 ADTFELNCTGLT
+453 
-465 GEYSLV
+465 
-471 LLLAGDSAVPTEGN
+471 
-485 IQYIDQ
+485 
-491 TSVKAGKVT
+491 
-500 FTLKPKALTEGTYNV
+500 
-515 YISTTDK
+515 
-522 ALDKV
+522 
-527 ASFKYGEK
+527 
-535 PEYTLGD
+535 
-542 VNGDGKVSAYDASMI
+542 
-557 LQHTVGLIDLAGVA
+557 
-571 AADVNKDGKISAYDA
+571 
-586 SMILQYTVGLITLD
+586 

>member
-89 ASNPYATRDGVGAIL
+89 ASNPYATRGGVGAVL

-172 DAEKPGADDK
+172 DAEKPGT
-182 KSDNDKKSEDDKKS
+182 DNKKSEDDKKS
-196 EEEQPA
+196 EDEDKPEDEEKPA
-202 DAAQEEV
+202 DGAQEEV
-209 RTGSFRDVTSA
+209 KSGSFRDVTST

-232 MGLVTGYSNG
+232 LGLVTGYSDG
-242 TFRPDTAVTRAQFV
+242 TFRPDTPVTRAQFV

-270 AASFADA
+270 AAAFADA
-277 SADWYQ
+277 SASWYQ

-294 VNGLSG
+294 VNGLSD
-300 TRFGPDAPITRQQAM
+300 TRFGPDAPITRQQAT

-362 VSGVGGQP
+362 VSGVGGSRIAP
-370 HRAGG
+370 EANASRA
-375 QRVPRTDR
+375 QI
-383 GDPAAVCGSIYDN
+383 AAI
-396 GGSGMKRR
+396 
-404 MLALLLAVLTL
+404 LLRYADQFM
-415 TMLTAAAFAEDTEV
+415 TMEEAA
-429 LGVYNVTGPLTVKNG
+429 
-444 TKDGGFYAG
+444 
-453 ADTFELNCTGLT
+453 
-465 GEYSLV
+465 
-471 LLLAGDSAVPTEGN
+471 
-485 IQYIDQ
+485 
-491 TSVKAGKVT
+491 
-500 FTLKPKALTEGTYNV
+500 
-515 YISTTDK
+515 
-522 ALDKV
+522 
-527 ASFKYGEK
+527 
-535 PEYTLGD
+535 
-542 VNGDGKVSAYDASMI
+542 
-557 LQHTVGLIDLAGVA
+557 
-571 AADVNKDGKISAYDA
+571 
-586 SMILQYTVGLITLD
+586 

>member
-41 DVGQTFTVTA
+41 DVGQTFPVTA

-172 DAEKPGADDK
+172 DAEKPGT
-182 KSDNDKKSEDDKKS
+182 DNKKSEDDKKS
-196 EEEQPA
+196 EDEDKPEDEEKPA
-202 DAAQEEV
+202 DGAQEEV
-209 RTGSFRDVTSA
+209 KSGSFRDVTSA

-232 MGLVTGYSNG
+232 LGLVTGYSDG
-242 TFRPDTAVTRAQFV
+242 TFRPDTPVTRAQFV

-294 VNGLSG
+294 VNGLSD

-324 QSGTELTLTGI
+324 QRGTELTLTGI
-335 YEQTFADSTTIAAW
+335 YEQTFADSTTIASW

-362 VSGVGGQP
+362 VSGVGGSRIAP
-370 HRAGG
+370 EANASRA
-375 QRVPRTDR
+375 QI
-383 GDPAAVCGSIYDN
+383 AAI
-396 GGSGMKRR
+396 
-404 MLALLLAVLTL
+404 LLRYADQFM
-415 TMLTAAAFAEDTEV
+415 TMEEAA
-429 LGVYNVTGPLTVKNG
+429 
-444 TKDGGFYAG
+444 
-453 ADTFELNCTGLT
+453 
-465 GEYSLV
+465 
-471 LLLAGDSAVPTEGN
+471 
-485 IQYIDQ
+485 
-491 TSVKAGKVT
+491 
-500 FTLKPKALTEGTYNV
+500 
-515 YISTTDK
+515 
-522 ALDKV
+522 
-527 ASFKYGEK
+527 
-535 PEYTLGD
+535 
-542 VNGDGKVSAYDASMI
+542 
-557 LQHTVGLIDLAGVA
+557 
-571 AADVNKDGKISAYDA
+571 
-586 SMILQYTVGLITLD
+586 

>member
-14 LLAVQLLTPLACA
+14 LLAEQLLTPLACA

-172 DAEKPGADDK
+172 DAEKPGT
-182 KSDNDKKSEDDKKS
+182 DNKKSEDDKKS
-196 EEEQPA
+196 EDEDKPEDEEKPA
-202 DAAQEEV
+202 DGAQEEV
-209 RTGSFRDVTSA
+209 KSGSFRDVTST

-232 MGLVTGYSNG
+232 LGLVTGYSDG
-242 TFRPDTAVTRAQFV
+242 TFRPDTPVTRAQFV

-294 VNGLSG
+294 VNGLSD

-335 YEQTFADSTTIAAW
+335 YEQTFADSTTIASW

-362 VSGVGGQP
+362 VSGVGGSRIAP
-370 HRAGG
+370 EANASRA
-375 QRVPRTDR
+375 QI
-383 GDPAAVCGSIYDN
+383 AAI
-396 GGSGMKRR
+396 
-404 MLALLLAVLTL
+404 LLRYADQFM
-415 TMLTAAAFAEDTEV
+415 TMEEAA
-429 LGVYNVTGPLTVKNG
+429 
-444 TKDGGFYAG
+444 
-453 ADTFELNCTGLT
+453 
-465 GEYSLV
+465 
-471 LLLAGDSAVPTEGN
+471 
-485 IQYIDQ
+485 
-491 TSVKAGKVT
+491 
-500 FTLKPKALTEGTYNV
+500 
-515 YISTTDK
+515 
-522 ALDKV
+522 
-527 ASFKYGEK
+527 
-535 PEYTLGD
+535 
-542 VNGDGKVSAYDASMI
+542 
-557 LQHTVGLIDLAGVA
+557 
-571 AADVNKDGKISAYDA
+571 
-586 SMILQYTVGLITLD
+586 

>member
-58 LAAVQLSLGY
+58 LAAVQISLGY

-89 ASNPYATRDGVGAIL
+89 ASNPHATRDGVGAIL

-148 SLSYSLPALIAQ
+148 PLSYSLPALIAQ

-172 DAEKPGADDK
+172 DAEKPGT
-182 KSDNDKKSEDDKKS
+182 DNKKSEDDKKS
-196 EEEQPA
+196 EDEDKPEDEEKPA
-202 DAAQEEV
+202 DGAQEEV
-209 RTGSFRDVTSA
+209 KSGSFRDVTST
-220 HWAFASVERAAE
+220 HWAFDSVERAAE
-232 MGLVTGYSNG
+232 LGLVTGYSDG
-242 TFRPDTAVTRAQFV
+242 TFRPDTHVTRAQFV

-270 AASFADA
+270 AASFADT

-294 VNGLSG
+294 VNGLSD

-335 YEQTFADSTTIAAW
+335 YEQTFADSTTIASW

-362 VSGVGGQP
+362 VSGVGGSRIAP
-370 HRAGG
+370 EANASRA
-375 QRVPRTDR
+375 QI
-383 GDPAAVCGSIYDN
+383 AAI
-396 GGSGMKRR
+396 
-404 MLALLLAVLTL
+404 LLRYADQFM
-415 TMLTAAAFAEDTEV
+415 TMEEAA
-429 LGVYNVTGPLTVKNG
+429 
-444 TKDGGFYAG
+444 
-453 ADTFELNCTGLT
+453 
-465 GEYSLV
+465 
-471 LLLAGDSAVPTEGN
+471 
-485 IQYIDQ
+485 
-491 TSVKAGKVT
+491 
-500 FTLKPKALTEGTYNV
+500 
-515 YISTTDK
+515 
-522 ALDKV
+522 
-527 ASFKYGEK
+527 
-535 PEYTLGD
+535 
-542 VNGDGKVSAYDASMI
+542 
-557 LQHTVGLIDLAGVA
+557 
-571 AADVNKDGKISAYDA
+571 
-586 SMILQYTVGLITLD
+586 

>member
-58 LAAVQLSLGY
+58 FAAVQLSLGY

-128 GDAKLTLADALLSDI
+128 GDAKLTLADALLSDT

-148 SLSYSLPALIAQ
+148 PLSYSLPALIAQ

-172 DAEKPGADDK
+172 DAEKPGT
-182 KSDNDKKSEDDKKS
+182 DNKKSEDDKKS
-196 EEEQPA
+196 EDEDKPEDEEKPA
-202 DAAQEEV
+202 DGAQEEV
-209 RTGSFRDVTSA
+209 KSGSFRDVTST

-232 MGLVTGYSNG
+232 LGLVTGYSDG
-242 TFRPDTAVTRAQFV
+242 TFRPDTPVTRAQFV

-294 VNGLSG
+294 VNGLSD

-362 VSGVGGQP
+362 VSGVGGSRIAP
-370 HRAGG
+370 EANASRA
-375 QRVPRTDR
+375 QI
-383 GDPAAVCGSIYDN
+383 AAI
-396 GGSGMKRR
+396 
-404 MLALLLAVLTL
+404 LLRYADQFM
-415 TMLTAAAFAEDTEV
+415 TMEEAA
-429 LGVYNVTGPLTVKNG
+429 
-444 TKDGGFYAG
+444 
-453 ADTFELNCTGLT
+453 
-465 GEYSLV
+465 
-471 LLLAGDSAVPTEGN
+471 
-485 IQYIDQ
+485 
-491 TSVKAGKVT
+491 
-500 FTLKPKALTEGTYNV
+500 
-515 YISTTDK
+515 
-522 ALDKV
+522 
-527 ASFKYGEK
+527 
-535 PEYTLGD
+535 
-542 VNGDGKVSAYDASMI
+542 
-557 LQHTVGLIDLAGVA
+557 
-571 AADVNKDGKISAYDA
+571 
-586 SMILQYTVGLITLD
+586 

>member
-89 ASNPYATRDGVGAIL
+89 ASNAYATRDGVGAIL

-128 GDAKLTLADALLSDI
+128 GDAKLTLADALLSDT

-148 SLSYSLPALIAQ
+148 PLSYSLPALIAQ

-172 DAEKPGADDK
+172 DAEKPGT
-182 KSDNDKKSEDDKKS
+182 DNKKSEDDKKS
-196 EEEQPA
+196 EDEDKPEDEEKPA
-202 DAAQEEV
+202 DGAQEEV
-209 RTGSFRDVTSA
+209 KSGSFRDVTST

-232 MGLVTGYSNG
+232 LGLVTGYSDG
-242 TFRPDTAVTRAQFV
+242 TFRPDTPVTRAQFV

-294 VNGLSG
+294 VNGLSD

-362 VSGVGGQP
+362 VSGVGGSRIAP
-370 HRAGG
+370 EANASRA
-375 QRVPRTDR
+375 QI
-383 GDPAAVCGSIYDN
+383 AAI
-396 GGSGMKRR
+396 
-404 MLALLLAVLTL
+404 LLRYADQFM
-415 TMLTAAAFAEDTEV
+415 TMEEAA
-429 LGVYNVTGPLTVKNG
+429 
-444 TKDGGFYAG
+444 
-453 ADTFELNCTGLT
+453 
-465 GEYSLV
+465 
-471 LLLAGDSAVPTEGN
+471 
-485 IQYIDQ
+485 
-491 TSVKAGKVT
+491 
-500 FTLKPKALTEGTYNV
+500 
-515 YISTTDK
+515 
-522 ALDKV
+522 
-527 ASFKYGEK
+527 
-535 PEYTLGD
+535 
-542 VNGDGKVSAYDASMI
+542 
-557 LQHTVGLIDLAGVA
+557 
-571 AADVNKDGKISAYDA
+571 
-586 SMILQYTVGLITLD
+586 